1 MSTYMLDREQ
11 WVPRPIEE
19 VFAFFSNAANLELL
33 TPPWLKFHIVT
44 PQPITMAPGTLI
56 EYRIHWHFVR
66 LRWVTEIV
74 EWTPPTRFVDVELR
88 GPYKLW
94 HHTHS
99 FTSERGGTTIRDQ
112 IRYALPLGPIG
123 ALANRLAVCRD
134 LERIFDYRVERV
146 REQFGSV
153 AAN

>member
-94 HHTHS
+94 YHTHS

-134 LERIFDYRVERV
+134 LERIFEYRVERV